1 MNTLI
6 QADIFFFIT
15 SIAVILVTAIVLV
28 ICWYVF
34 KLTKILHRLAEKIEN
49 EADEYIEASADVREK
64 IFEHPFVEM
73 VLGKKKT
80 RKSKRD

>member
-1 MNTLI
+1 MTVVL
-6 QADIFFFIT
+6 
-15 SIAVILVTAIVLV
+15 LV
-28 ICWYVF
+28 IGWYVF
-34 KLTKILHRLAEKIEN
+34 KLTKILHRLAEKIED

-64 IFEHPFVEM
+64 IFEHPLVEM